1 MPGEDNL
8 DEVQR
13 LRDEL
18 DRCEREMQRVLDG
31 AVHDLRS
38 AQRGIATSTEILR
51 SVVGE
56 AANADAESAFKRLLE
71 GTAKMNVIL
80 AGINNYSLS
89 LPGAGHSFGLVP
101 MGSIL
106 RSALASL
113 DREIR
118 ESGAVTTAEVPD
130 DCQVWGDGERLRVVF
145 RTLIENALKYRSAA
159 APHIDITA
167 KQDRDTWI
175 FSVAD
180 NGIGI
185 DAKYWKDLFTPFK
198 RLHGSEIPGAGLGLA
213 ICRKIIEAHRGR
225 IWIESELGKG
235 ATFLFTLPAESR
247 T

>member
-1 MPGEDNL
+1 MPAEDIH

-18 DRCEREMQRVLDG
+18 DRCERDMQRLLDG

-56 AANADAESAFKRLLE
+56 APNADADAAFKRLLE
-71 GTAKMNVIL
+71 GTAKMNLIL
-80 AGINNYSLS
+80 AGLGNYSLS
-89 LPGAGHSFGLVP
+89 LPGARHSFGPVP

-113 DREIR
+113 EREIR
-118 ESGAVTTAEVPD
+118 ESGAATTGGVPD
-130 DCQVWGDGERLRVVF
+130 DCQVSGDGERLRLVF
-145 RTLIENALKYRSAA
+145 RILIENALKYRSAA
-159 APHIDITA
+159 APLIDIRA
-167 KQDRDTWI
+167 EPGADSWI

-213 ICRKIIEAHRGR
+213 TCRKIIEAHRGR
-225 IWIESELGKG
+225 IWIESEPGKG
-235 ATFLFTLPAESR
+235 ATFLFTLPAESG

>member
-1 MPGEDNL
+1 MPAEDIL

-13 LRDEL
+13 LRGEL
-18 DRCEREMQRVLDG
+18 DRSERDTQRLLDG

-38 AQRGIATSTEILR
+38 AQRGITTSTEILR
-51 SVVGE
+51 SVVGQ
-56 AANADAESAFKRLLE
+56 AANADTEAAFQRLLE
-71 GTAKMNVIL
+71 GTAKMNLIL

-89 LPGAGHSFGLVP
+89 LPGAGHSFGSVP

-113 DREIR
+113 DREIH
-118 ESGAVTTAEVPD
+118 ESGAVAIIEFPD
-130 DCQVWGDGERLRVVF
+130 DCQVCGDGERLRVVF
-145 RTLIENALKYRSAA
+145 RTLVENALKYRSAA
-159 APHIDITA
+159 APQLDIRA
-167 KQDRDTWI
+167 KQDADSWI

-225 IWIESELGKG
+225 IWIESEPGKG
-235 ATFLFTLPAESR
+235 TTFLFTLPAESG